1 MTLEQ
6 FRPISLLDVDG
17 KTLMDVFAAWLSGF
31 IRENGF
37 VDGSV
42 QKAGIPGS
50 PGCIEH
56 STMVWQV

>member
-1 MTLEQ
+1 VTLEQ

-56 STMVWQV
+56 SPMVWQV

>member
-1 MTLEQ
+1 VTLEQ

-31 IRENGF
+31 IREWFCGWLCTK
-37 VDGSV
+37 GR
-42 QKAGIPGS
+42 IPGS

-56 STMVWQV
+56 SPMVWQV

>member
-31 IRENGF
+31 IREWFCGWLCTKGRNTRF
-37 VDGSV
+37 
-42 QKAGIPGS
+42 
-50 PGCIEH
+50 
-56 STMVWQV
+56 TRMY